1 MGRYRSSQHHHHGVQ
16 AIGCNIAS
24 APFMRPRSDPRGM
37 KVGKKTQGVWG
48 FPQMLPQQQVCAAV
62 TQHALQP
69 DIIEAS
75 KNELQHR
82 SLAGPTSR
90 KSNID
95 SVGHVFGY
103 EAYIYL
109 SLWAQGRGQQ
119 SLEVEMSC
127 KSDKRATFQAVENW
141 SWHRTSSQTVNCSVR

>member
-1 MGRYRSSQHHHHGVQ
+1 
-16 AIGCNIAS
+16 
-24 APFMRPRSDPRGM
+24 
-37 KVGKKTQGVWG
+37 
-48 FPQMLPQQQVCAAV
+48 MLPQQQVCAAV

-82 SLAGPTSR
+82 SLAGPTSH

-95 SVGHVFGY
+95 GVGHVFGW

-109 SLWAQGRGQQ
+109 SLPAQGRGQ
-119 SLEVEMSC
+119 
-127 KSDKRATFQAVENW
+127 
-141 SWHRTSSQTVNCSVR
+141 

>member
-1 MGRYRSSQHHHHGVQ
+1 
-16 AIGCNIAS
+16 
-24 APFMRPRSDPRGM
+24 
-37 KVGKKTQGVWG
+37 
-48 FPQMLPQQQVCAAV
+48 MLPQQQVCTTV

-95 SVGHVFGY
+95 GVGHVFGW

-109 SLWAQGRGQQ
+109 SLPAQGRGQGG
-119 SLEVEMSC
+119 LEVEMSC
-127 KSDKRATFQAVENW
+127 KSDKRATFQAVEKTELASNFQPN
-141 SWHRTSSQTVNCSVR
+141 S

>member
-1 MGRYRSSQHHHHGVQ
+1 
-16 AIGCNIAS
+16 
-24 APFMRPRSDPRGM
+24 
-37 KVGKKTQGVWG
+37 
-48 FPQMLPQQQVCAAV
+48 MLPQQQVCVAV
-62 TQHALQP
+62 TQNALQP

-82 SLAGPTSR
+82 SLANPTSR

-95 SVGHVFGY
+95 GVGHVFGW

-109 SLWAQGRGQQ
+109 SLPAQGRGQGG
-119 SLEVEMSC
+119 LEVEMSC
-127 KSDKRATFQAVENW
+127 KSDKRATFQAVENR